1 MGKRLSV
8 TKIIDRVPDEAS
20 AYAFMEELRWP
31 NGPVCAHCGHD
42 KAYFLTPK
50 TGTGTRKTRTGSAS
64 ARRVWK
70 CAKCREQFS
79 VMVGTVFEDS
89 HIPLNKWLAAF
100 YMMCSGKKGV
110 SAKQIEL
117 SLGITY
123 KSAWFLSHRIR
134 EAMAQEPLKGK
145 LSGIVEVDET
155 YIGGKGSHTS
165 GRGAEKKVPC
175 APQKFDLA

>member
-1 MGKRLSV
+1 MDLNLIKLAEYFA
-8 TKIIDRVPDEAS
+8 DEEKAIGFLE
-20 AYAFMEELRWP
+20 AVRWP
-31 NGPVCAHCGHD
+31 NGPVCPKCGHG
-42 KAYFLTPK
+42 KAYHLQTKP
-50 TGTGTRKTRTGSAS
+50 GTKTRG
-64 ARRVWK
+64 RRKLWK

-110 SAKQIEL
+110 SAKQIER